1 MDDKTKEVISQAAA
15 LVAIIQ
21 FIISFIAGAFAR
33 LKFSTPISVL
43 VGIVVFVVLI
53 GACFIF
59 KKQRKRIS
67 IVLLEWY
74 RYIRAPKREKT
85 IKNKVIEYTYKDL
98 ETMSL
103 KVQYSVKFHNG
114 SHKSIEDK
122 MNWTAGPINDND
134 ISALVTGQTTHFIP
148 SHEKDDIQ
156 TFLGYQYFIIK
167 FPKTYTS
174 QDGDVP
180 TGFILDTLHDPDHKA
195 KSCLISGIYDKTDG
209 LTLRVRFASN
219 LNVSNIRKLKY
230 IDYLD
235 EEPYENIPG
244 ELQVDPEDRN
254 FNYVEFKIPRP
265 IFRGKCAI
273 DWDFV

>member
-21 FIISFIAGAFAR
+21 FIISFIAGALAR

-103 KVQYSVKFHNG
+103 KVTYLVKFNNG
-114 SHKSIEDK
+114 SHNSIEEK
-122 MNWTAGPINDND
+122 MNWTAGPVND
-134 ISALVTGQTTHFIP
+134 ISASVSSQAIRLIP
-148 SHEKDDIQ
+148 ADEKNDIQ
-156 TFLGYQYFIIK
+156 TFLGYQYFEIK
-167 FPKTYTS
+167 FSKTYTS
-174 QDGDVP
+174 EDRYIP
-180 TGFILDTLHDPDHKA
+180 TGFIMNELKDRDHRA
-195 KSCLISGIYDKTDG
+195 KSCLISGVYDKTDG
-209 LTLRVRFASN
+209 LLFRLRFASN
-219 LNVSNIRKLKY
+219 LSVSNIRKLKY

-235 EEPYENIPG
+235 EEPYENVAG
-244 ELQVDPEDRN
+244 ELLVDPNDRDYN
-254 FNYVEFKIPRP
+254 IVEFKIPHP
-265 IFRGKCAI
+265 IFGGKYAI
-273 DWDFV
+273 DWDFAE

>member
-1 MDDKTKEVISQAAA
+1 MDDKTKEVITQAAA
-15 LVAIIQ
+15 LIGIIQ
-21 FIISFIAGAFAR
+21 FAFSLIVGVFAR
-33 LKFSTPISVL
+33 LKFSTGCSIIIGAS
-43 VGIVVFVVLI
+43 VFVVLLVI
-53 GACFIF
+53 LLLF
-59 KKQRKRIS
+59 KKLRKRIA
-67 IVLLEWY
+67 IFLLEEY
-74 RYIRAPKREKT
+74 RFISAPKREKI
-85 IKNKVIEYTYKDL
+85 IKDKVAEYTYKDL